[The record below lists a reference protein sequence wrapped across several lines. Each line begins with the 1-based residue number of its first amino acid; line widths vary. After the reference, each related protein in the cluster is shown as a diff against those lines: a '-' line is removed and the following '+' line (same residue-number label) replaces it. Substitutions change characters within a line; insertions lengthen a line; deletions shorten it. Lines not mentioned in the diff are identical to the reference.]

1 MSKRLIFPAI
11 ALFALSAVFAQPARW
26 LLKNNLVNE
35 SSGIVASR
43 AQKGI
48 YWTHNDS
55 GDGPNLYA
63 FDRQGNDRGTF
74 TLQGIQVRD
83 CEDIAYH
90 FDSRSRKG
98 TLYLGDIGDNA
109 RKREEI
115 VVYRVPEPKA
125 TEGGKTEVRDFET
138 IRMKYPDQAHDC
150 ETMFVHPQTRDL
162 YVITKSS
169 DGESRIYRLPNP
181 KPAPQVQTLIY
192 TGTLRLSGGNPADK
206 MATGGDISPD
216 GKRIVVRTYT
226 KAFEYTL
233 ERGKPFSAIFAS
245 IPQVTPLPL
254 QAQGEAITYTPEGK
268 NWIITS
274 EGVPCEVIEL
284 VRK

>member
-90 FDSRSRKG
+90 FDSRSRRG
-98 TLYLGDIGDNA
+98 NLYLGDIGDNA

-115 VVYRVPEPKA
+115 VVYRVPEPEA
-125 TEGGKTEVRDFET
+125 TERGKTAIRDFET
-138 IRMKYPDQAHDC
+138 IRMKYPDQPHDC
-150 ETMFVHPQTRDL
+150 ETLFVHPQTRDL
-162 YVITKSS
+162 YVITKSP

-192 TGTLRLSGGNPADK
+192 TGTLRLSGSNPADK

-245 IPQVTPLPL
+245 IPQETSLPL
-254 QAQGEAITYTPEGK
+254 QAQGEAITYTPDGK

-284 VRK
+284 ARK